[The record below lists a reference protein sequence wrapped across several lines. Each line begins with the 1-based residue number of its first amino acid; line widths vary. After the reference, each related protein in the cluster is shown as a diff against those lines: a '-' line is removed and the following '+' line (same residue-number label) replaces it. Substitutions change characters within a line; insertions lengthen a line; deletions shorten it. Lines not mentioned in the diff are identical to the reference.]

1 MQLWI
6 WRVKHRYVFKKIEVQ
21 GFKSFANKLL
31 FEFDNGITGIVGPNG
46 SGKSNIAD
54 AVRWVLGEQSAKQL
68 RGSKMEDII
77 FAGTETRKPVSF
89 ASVSLTID
97 NSDKKLD
104 IDYSE
109 VTVTRR
115 VFRSGESEYLLN
127 GNTCRLKD
135 INELFYDTGIGK
147 EGYSII
153 GQGQIDKILSGK
165 AEERRELFDE
175 AAGIVKFKKRK
186 NETQKSLDNE
196 SQNLIRINDILAEL
210 EKQVGPLARQSD
222 KAKEYLRLKEYLKKY
237 EVNLFLLEESS
248 TKGELTEVTGNL
260 DIVNEELEKAGNRLE
275 EIKSVYDEKDNEVS
289 ELTARIDELTAKK
302 NQAEIDK
309 NRLESQIEILK
320 EQINSANMNDSHL
333 ADRLKE
339 INDQIAERNE
349 EKQKLL
355 KQKFDISSEVDD
367 IFARQNEIDR
377 EVDALRKETD
387 GLSNEIENRK
397 NSIFDNLNKKGT
409 IKASIQR
416 YESMQE
422 QVNIRK
428 AELTGKLINFKT
440 DESEFDV
447 SIKDAKDKLDSVNK
461 EIDGLVSE
469 NNRLMALSDEN
480 KEERNT
486 KKQKLQAAKEQNMR
500 SQTKLES
507 LKNIAERYDGYGN
520 SIRKVMEC
528 KEQNSGIL
536 GVVADIVKTE
546 KKYEIAIETALGGTI
561 QNIVTDNEETA
572 KKMIA
577 YLKKNQYG
585 RATFLPLSAVSGK
598 NNRRD
603 NLERESG
610 FIGYANE
617 LVKVDLQYKG
627 LADYLLGRCVVVDNI
642 DNALHLNKAHGY
654 SLKIVTLEG
663 ELLNPGGSM
672 TGGAFRNS
680 SNLLGRRR
688 EIEELEK
695 VVSST
700 EKVIFSLSADI
711 DRLGGLINEATD
723 KIAKNTEI
731 IQNKKLAKNTLE
743 INYNQLA
750 DKKNEI
756 QSVYENNKR
765 EEKEIESQLKDI
777 RAELESSNK
786 ELEKIENDNEL
797 NTKEISDA
805 TERLNDLK
813 NKLEEKNKIAESI
826 HIEYSQIAQK
836 SQFAEESVKRILREI
851 NRLKDGISDLE
862 DSKEESQTEIAVR
875 SSQIE
880 EITDTIKTATAEI
893 ESYSSEL
900 TDLKSRKEEGQA
912 TLKGFFKTRE
922 ECQNNL
928 VTLEKEQFRLSQ
940 NKEKLENN
948 RDSKIEYM
956 WNEYEL
962 TLSEATQLKD
972 DELSDASE
980 IKKIVTDTKNEIR
993 KLGDVNVNAIEDYKE
1008 VAERY
1013 EFLKNQHD
1021 DLVSARDKLITV
1033 IEELDKNMRE
1043 QFTTKFEEIKIEF
1056 DKVFRQLFGGG
1067 KGTIELDPE
1076 ADILDAAIT
1085 IISQPPGKKLQ
1096 NMMQL
1101 SGGEKAL
1108 TAICLLFAIQNLKPS
1123 PFCLL
1128 DEIEAALDDSNV
1140 DRYAKYLHKLTK
1152 NTQFIV
1158 ITHRRGT
1165 MAAADRLYGITMQ
1178 EKGVSTLVS
1187 VDLIEN
1193 QLDDNTNKN

>member
-1 MQLWI
+1 MYL
-6 WRVKHRYVFKKIEVQ
+6 KKIEVQ

-104 IDYSE
+104 IDYDE

-127 GNTCRLKD
+127 GNNCRLRD

-165 AEERRELFDE
+165 ADERRELFDE

-186 NETQKSLDNE
+186 NETQKSLDSE

-210 EKQVGPLARQSD
+210 EKQVGPLARQSE
-222 KAKEYLRLKEYLKKY
+222 KAREYLKLKEILKKY
-237 EVNLFLLEESS
+237 EVNLFLLEANSV
-248 TKGELTEVTGNL
+248 KGELNEVTEKL
-260 DIVNEELEKAGNRLE
+260 DIVNTDYEEAKNKLD
-275 EIKSVYDEKDNEVS
+275 EIKTVYDERDREYQ
-289 ELTARIDELTAKK
+289 ELSAKIEQMTSDK

-320 EQINSANMNDSHL
+320 EQINSANLNDAHL
-333 ADRLKE
+333 AERLKS
-339 INDQIAERNE
+339 INEQIAERDE
-349 EKQKLL
+349 EKKKLL
-355 KQKFDISSEVDD
+355 KQKFDISSEADD
-367 IFARQNEIDR
+367 IFAKQSAADKEVNEI
-377 EVDALRKETD
+377 
-387 GLSNEIENRK
+387 NFQIEEMTADVEGKK
-397 NSIFDNLNKKGT
+397 NSIFENLNQKST
-409 IKASIQR
+409 IKQNIQR
-416 YESMQE
+416 FETMLE
-422 QVNIRK
+422 QINIRK

-440 DESEFDV
+440 DESEFDS
-447 SIKDAKDKLDSVNK
+447 SIKAAKAELTSINK
-461 EIDGLVSE
+461 EIDELISE
-469 NNRLMALSDEN
+469 NNKLTSISNEN
-480 KEERNT
+480 RTARNEKKE
-486 KKQKLQAAKEQNMR
+486 KLTVAKEQNMR
-500 SQTKLES
+500 HISRLES
-507 LKNIAERYDGYGN
+507 LRNIAERYDGYGN
-520 SIRKVMEC
+520 SIKKVMEC
-528 KEQNSGIL
+528 KENTPGIH

-561 QNIVTDNEETA
+561 QNIVTDTEETA
-572 KKMIA
+572 KKLIA
-577 YLKKNQYG
+577 YLKKNQFG
-585 RATFLPLSAVSGK
+585 RATFLPLSAISGR
-598 NNRRD
+598 NNRREELSKE
-603 NLERESG
+603 NG

-617 LVKVDLQYKG
+617 LVQVDKEYIG
-627 LADYLLGRCVVVDNI
+627 LAEHLLGRCVVMDNI
-642 DNALHLNKAHGY
+642 DNALKLNRKFNY

-663 ELLNPGGSM
+663 ELLNPGGSL

-688 EIEELEK
+688 EIEDLEAIIEKTK
-695 VVSST
+695 VAIERLT
-700 EKVIFSLSADI
+700 NEI
-711 DRLGGLINEATD
+711 DKLEAEINDARE
-723 KIAKNTEI
+723 KIAANTELLHAKQLKKNTI
-731 IQNKKLAKNTLE
+731 E

-750 DKKNEI
+750 NKQAEI
-756 QSVYENNKR
+756 QSVYENNRR
-765 EEKEIESQLKDI
+765 EEKEIEVKI
-777 RAELESSNK
+777 AEIKK
-786 ELEKIENDNEL
+786 ELQDKKNFLDEIEKTNDDNSKQITVLTKKIEEL
-797 NTKEISDA
+797 KFTLA
-805 TERLNDLK
+805 
-813 NKLEEKNKIAESI
+813 EKNKIAEAI

-836 SQFAEESVKRILREI
+836 SQFAEESVKRVLREI
-851 NRLKDGISDLE
+851 DRLKDGISDLE
-862 DSKEESQTEIAVR
+862 DSKDESQNEINTKND
-875 SSQIE
+875 QITQIADIILE
-880 EITDTIKTATAEI
+880 AEARITAYAETLTTLKAQKDENNTI
-893 ESYSSEL
+893 
-900 TDLKSRKEEGQA
+900 LKS
-912 TLKGFFKTRE
+912 FFATRE
-922 ECQNNL
+922 ECQNTL
-928 VTLEKEQFRLSQ
+928 VELEKEQFRLTQS
-940 NKEKLENN
+940 KEKLEGT
-948 RDSKIEYM
+948 RDSRIEYM

-962 TLSEATQLKD
+962 TLSQAANLR
-972 DELSDASE
+972 DEELNNETE
-980 IKKIVTDTKNEIR
+980 IKKIVSETKADIR
-993 KLGDVNVNAIEDYKE
+993 KLGDVNVNAIEDYKD
-1008 VAERY
+1008 VSERY

-1021 DLVSARDKLITV
+1021 DLIIARDKLIEV
-1033 IEELDKNMRE
+1033 IEDLDANMRE
-1043 QFTTKFEEIKIEF
+1043 QFTSKFEEIKVEF
-1056 DKVFRQLFGGG
+1056 DKVFKQLFGGG

-1076 ADILDAAIT
+1076 MDILEANIT

-1165 MAAADRLYGITMQ
+1165 MASADRLYGITMQ

-1187 VDLIEN
+1187 VDLIES
-1193 QLDDNTNKN
+1193 QLDEKPDNKQ

>member
-1 MQLWI
+1 MYL
-6 WRVKHRYVFKKIEVQ
+6 KKIEVQ

-260 DIVNEELEKAGNRLE
+260 DIVNEELEKAGNRHE
-275 EIKSVYDEKDNEVS
+275 EIKSIYDEKDNEVS

-880 EITDTIKTATAEI
+880 EITDTIKTAAAEI

-972 DELSDASE
+972 DELSDVSE

-1108 TAICLLFAIQNLKPS
+1108 TAIALLFAIQHLKPS

-1128 DEIEAALDDSNV
+1128 DEIEAALDEANV
-1140 DRYAKYLHKLTK
+1140 SRYANYLHKLTK
-1152 NTQFIV
+1152 NTQFII

-1178 EKGVSTLVS
+1178 EKGISALVS
-1187 VDLIEN
+1187 VNLIEEA
-1193 QLDDNTNKN
+1193 LDQ

>member
-1 MQLWI
+1 MYL
-6 WRVKHRYVFKKIEVQ
+6 KKIEVQ

-603 NLERESG
+603 NLERENG

-880 EITDTIKTATAEI
+880 EITDTIKTAATEI

-972 DELSDASE
+972 DELSDVSE

>member
-1 MQLWI
+1 MYL
-6 WRVKHRYVFKKIEVQ
+6 KKIEVQ

-237 EVNLFLLEESS
+237 EVYLFLLEESS
-248 TKGELTEVTGNL
+248 TKGELTKVTGNL

-572 KKMIA
+572 KKMID

>member
-1 MQLWI
+1 MYL
-6 WRVKHRYVFKKIEVQ
+6 KKIEVQ

-275 EIKSVYDEKDNEVS
+275 EIKSIYDEKDNEVS

-880 EITDTIKTATAEI
+880 EITDTIKTAAAEI

-972 DELSDASE
+972 DELSDVSE

>member
-1 MQLWI
+1 MYL
-6 WRVKHRYVFKKIEVQ
+6 KKIEVQ

-248 TKGELTEVTGNL
+248 TKGELTKVTGNL

-275 EIKSVYDEKDNEVS
+275 EIKSIYDEKDNEVS

-880 EITDTIKTATAEI
+880 EITDTIKTAAAEI

>member
-1 MQLWI
+1 MYL
-6 WRVKHRYVFKKIEVQ
+6 KKIEVQ

-302 NQAEIDK
+302 NHAEIDK

-355 KQKFDISSEVDD
+355 KQKFDISSELDD

-469 NNRLMALSDEN
+469 NNRLGALSDEN

-627 LADYLLGRCVVVDNI
+627 LADYLLGRCVVVDNV

-765 EEKEIESQLKDI
+765 EEKEIESQLKGI

-805 TERLNDLK
+805 TQRLNELK

-851 NRLKDGISDLE
+851 DRLKDGISDLE

-880 EITDTIKTATAEI
+880 EITDTIKTAAAEI

-912 TLKGFFKTRE
+912 TLKGFFTTRE

-1187 VDLIEN
+1187 VDLIES

>member
-1 MQLWI
+1 MYL
-6 WRVKHRYVFKKIEVQ
+6 KKIEVQ

-210 EKQVGPLARQSD
+210 EKQVGPLARQSE

-377 EVDALRKETD
+377 EVDALRKEAD

-469 NNRLMALSDEN
+469 NNRLGALSEEN

-731 IQNKKLAKNTLE
+731 IQNKKLVKNTLE

-805 TERLNDLK
+805 TQRLNDLK

-851 NRLKDGISDLE
+851 DRLKDGISDLE

-880 EITDTIKTATAEI
+880 EITDTIKTAAAEI

>member
-1 MQLWI
+1 MYL
-6 WRVKHRYVFKKIEVQ
+6 KKIEVQ

-68 RGSKMEDII
+68 RSSKMEDII

-248 TKGELTEVTGNL
+248 TKGELTKVTGNL

-700 EKVIFSLSADI
+700 EKIIFSLSADI

-756 QSVYENNKR
+756 QNVYENNKR

-880 EITDTIKTATAEI
+880 EITDTIKTAATEI
-893 ESYSSEL
+893 EAYSSEL

-972 DELSDASE
+972 DELSDVSE

>member
-1 MQLWI
+1 MYL
-6 WRVKHRYVFKKIEVQ
+6 KKIEVQ

-248 TKGELTEVTGNL
+248 TKGELTKVTGNL

-461 EIDGLVSE
+461 EIDVLVSE

-486 KKQKLQAAKEQNMR
+486 KKQKLQAVKEQNMR

-777 RAELESSNK
+777 RAELENSNK

-851 NRLKDGISDLE
+851 NRLKDEISDLE

-880 EITDTIKTATAEI
+880 EITDTIKTAATEI

-972 DELSDASE
+972 DELSDVSE

>member
-1 MQLWI
+1 MYL
-6 WRVKHRYVFKKIEVQ
+6 KKIEVQ

-756 QSVYENNKR
+756 QNVYENNKR

-880 EITDTIKTATAEI
+880 EITDTIKTAAAEI

-1076 ADILDAAIT
+1076 ADVLEAGIR

>member
-1 MQLWI
+1 MYL
-6 WRVKHRYVFKKIEVQ
+6 KKIEVQ

-461 EIDGLVSE
+461 EIDELVSE

-577 YLKKNQYG
+577 YLKKKQYG

-880 EITDTIKTATAEI
+880 EITDTIKTAAAEI

-912 TLKGFFKTRE
+912 TLKGFFTTRE

-972 DELSDASE
+972 DELSDVSE

>member
-1 MQLWI
+1 MYL
-6 WRVKHRYVFKKIEVQ
+6 KKIEVQ

-248 TKGELTEVTGNL
+248 TKGELTKVTGNL

-688 EIEELEK
+688 EIEKLEK

-765 EEKEIESQLKDI
+765 EEKEIEIQLKDI

-805 TERLNDLK
+805 TQRLNDLK

-880 EITDTIKTATAEI
+880 EITDTIKTAAAEI

-912 TLKGFFKTRE
+912 TLKGFFTTRE